1 MWIMCST
8 KEGKHRLVLLFSIK
22 HQISKANRPLAKK
35 QNKTKQ
41 NKTEGKSQ
49 FSQSIITSQD
59 INFGLKLKELKTVF
73 VAYTNAFLKKIT
85 FYLTKIYILF

>member
-22 HQISKANRPLAKK
+22 HQISKANRPLAK
-35 QNKTKQ
+35 KQ